1 MIEEARE
8 WQTSHI
14 PSTSFFDR
22 RAFGYI
28 VHVSSRG
35 SISDPKRRPRL
46 GSGEIIKTAT
56 QFAERTTQMDKA
68 MKYVGALVEKEIHEM
83 LAKTKE
89 REDRS
94 QAAIIKR
101 ALRKYCSEAVGTDD
115 LHKRPI

>member
-1 MIEEARE
+1 MIEEAGE

-14 PSTSFFDR
+14 

-28 VHVSSRG
+28 VHVFREG
-35 SISDPKRRPRL
+35 SISDPKPRPRR
-46 GSGEIIKTAT
+46 GSREIIKTAI
-56 QFAERTTQMDKA
+56 QFAERGTEMDNAK
-68 MKYVGALVEKEIHEM
+68 KYVGALVSQDRHEM

-101 ALRKYCSEAVGTDD
+101 ALRKYCSEAMGTDD

>member
-8 WQTSHI
+8 WQNNHI
-14 PSTSFFDR
+14 

-28 VHVSSRG
+28 VRVSRKG
-35 SISDPKRRPRL
+35 SISDPKPRPRR
-46 GSGEIIKTAT
+46 GSKEIIKTAI
-56 QFAERTTQMDKA
+56 QFAERGTEMDNEK
-68 MKYVGALVEKEIHEM
+68 KYVGALVSQDIHEM

-101 ALRKYCSEAVGTDD
+101 ALRKYCSEAMGTDD

>member
-1 MIEEARE
+1 MIEEERE

-14 PSTSFFDR
+14 

-28 VHVSSRG
+28 VRVSRRG
-35 SISDPKRRPRL
+35 SISDPKPRPRL
-46 GSGEIIKTAT
+46 GSREIIRTAI
-56 QFAERTTQMDKA
+56 QFAERGTEMDNEK
-68 MKYVGALVEKEIHEM
+68 KYVGALVSQDIHEM

-101 ALRKYCSEAVGTDD
+101 ALRKYCSEAMRTDD